1 MINVIVPIVEDVEG
15 FCKFIESQKSK
26 DVQFFV
32 GVKSGL
38 KDRLVLEQK
47 NVEIH
52 VYANTSKKEEIINSL
67 NSCKLKKGKIV
78 VVRRPLEPDEFH
90 NLTNMNKD
98 ITIISSRHNNFL
110 SKLKRFY
117 GWIVRRFF
125 AFTYIEDISA
135 ICFDE
140 DLFELL
146 SCCQDLS
153 MATRINRYVGL
164 DIGHVDT
171 QREMVKREYNKIR
184 NLLLLLLPSLFL
196 VGSIVG
202 AVLICVLIKPL
213 YALTVVASIFWMSI
227 ALITWFVCFVNFART
242 VAVGDLRFERA
253 EEIKEE
259 KIKGE

>member
-15 FCKFIESQKSK
+15 FSKFMENQKSK
-26 DVQFFV
+26 DVKFFV
-32 GVKSGL
+32 GVKSSL
-38 KDRLVLEQK
+38 KDKLVSEQK

-52 VYANTSKKEEIINSL
+52 VFADTAKKEEIINSL
-67 NSCKLKKGKIV
+67 NSCQLKKGKIV
-78 VVRRPLEPDEFH
+78 IVRRPLEPDEFH
-90 NLTNMNKD
+90 NLTTLNKD
-98 ITIISSRHNNFL
+98 ITIISSKKNSFL

-125 AFTYIEDISA
+125 AFSYIEDISA

-146 SCCQDLS
+146 SCCKDLS

-164 DIGHVDT
+164 EIGHVDT
-171 QREMVKREYNKIR
+171 QREMVKREYNKVK

-202 AVLICVLIKPL
+202 AVLVCVLVKPI
-213 YALTVVASIFWMSI
+213 YVLTVVAAIFWITI

-242 VAVGDLRFERA
+242 VAVGDLRFESV

-259 KIKGE
+259 NKKGE